1 MFDNYNSF
9 FHPDRYFDSSI
20 EVRNIAK
27 ELYKGITNLPIISSH
42 GHVDPKI
49 LAFNEPFPDPTELF
63 LIPDHYIFRM
73 LYSQGIKLEELGI
86 PTIDGTE
93 VEKDHRKIWK
103 KFAEKFYLFLGTPT
117 SVWLTHELFT
127 AFDIKE
133 RLNADNAEIIY
144 DTIEKRLREPDF
156 LPRNLFE
163 KFNIEVLSTTDSASD
178 KLEYHQIIKDSGWKG
193 KVIPTFRPDA
203 AVNLDKPN
211 WKSEIDKLSEVVGET
226 IDSFSKFINALEER
240 RIFFK
245 NMGAVATDHGVRSP
259 FTYQLSKS
267 EAEAIFQKAL
277 RGEVTESDA
286 KLFTANMLMEFAR
299 MSIEDGLVMQI
310 HPGSLRDHNNL
321 IYEKFGTDKGCDIPE
336 QTEYTNNLKELLN
349 KYGNNS
355 SLSII
360 LFTLDES
367 TYSRELAPLA
377 GHYPALKLGPP
388 WWFHDSIQGMI
399 RYRQRVTE
407 TAGFFNTVGFNDDTR
422 AFLSIPA
429 RHDVA
434 RRVDSNFLAGLVTK
448 HIITFDEAK
457 MLSKELAYNL
467 VKKGYK
473 L

>member
-1 MFDNYNSF
+1 MFDNYNSI

-27 ELYKGITNLPIISSH
+27 ELYDGIKNLPIISPH
-42 GHVDPKI
+42 GHVNPKI
-49 LAFNEPFPDPTELF
+49 LAYNKPFPDPTELF

-73 LYSQGIKLEELGI
+73 LYSQGIKLEELGV
-86 PTIDGTE
+86 PASSGVE
-93 VEKDHRKIWK
+93 VEKDHKKIWK
-103 KFAEKFYLFLGTPT
+103 KFAGKFYLFLGTPT
-117 SVWLTHELFT
+117 GVWLTHALYT
-127 AFDIKE
+127 VFDIKE
-133 RLNADNAEIIY
+133 RLDGDNAEVIY

-178 KLEYHQIIKDSGWKG
+178 ELKYHQIIKDSGWKG

-203 AVNLDKPN
+203 VVNIDNPN
-211 WKSEIDKLSEVVGET
+211 WKYEIEKLSKTAGIT
-226 IDSFSKFINALEER
+226 IDSFPKFISALEKR
-240 RIFFK
+240 RIYFK
-245 NMGAVATDHGVRSP
+245 KMGAVATDHGVRLP
-259 FTYQLSKS
+259 YTHQLSK
-267 EAEAIFQKAL
+267 AEVETIFQKAL
-277 RGEVTESDA
+277 RGETAESDA
-286 KLFTANMLMEFAR
+286 ELFTAHMLMEFAG

-310 HPGSLRDHNNL
+310 HPGTHRNHNSL
-321 IYEKFGTDKGCDIPE
+321 IFEKFGADKGCDIPE

-349 KYGNNS
+349 KYGNDTR
-355 SLSII
+355 LTII
-360 LFTLDES
+360 MFTLDES
-367 TYSRELAPLA
+367 AYSRELAPLA
-377 GHYPALKLGPP
+377 GHYPALKLGPA
-388 WWFHDSIQGMI
+388 WWFHDSIQGMM

-434 RRVDSNFLAGLVTK
+434 RRVDSNFLAGLVAK
-448 HIITFDEAK
+448 HIITFEESK

>member
-1 MFDNYNSF
+1 M
-9 FHPDRYFDSSI
+9 
-20 EVRNIAK
+20 
-27 ELYKGITNLPIISSH
+27 
-42 GHVDPKI
+42 
-49 LAFNEPFPDPTELF
+49 
-63 LIPDHYIFRM
+63 
-73 LYSQGIKLEELGI
+73 
-86 PTIDGTE
+86 
-93 VEKDHRKIWK
+93 
-103 KFAEKFYLFLGTPT
+103 
-117 SVWLTHELFT
+117 
-127 AFDIKE
+127 
-133 RLNADNAEIIY
+133 NADNAEIIY